1 MDPTV
6 KELAESTRKNS
17 DALNSLTKDFSGLIN
32 RLSKE
37 PAAGTPSP
45 AEVFGKGAPWARNG
59 ENSMGSRGFSFLK
72 MLGLISGTV
81 PKEQAKVEMDIAQ
94 RLHQVYVKEAGT
106 QGYEMKG
113 VGNRLLAPLGTD
125 LMHDPFVS
133 QAFRYEMKNLVAAGS
148 PASAWDP
155 QERSWIANKML
166 ATSSNP
172 VMQQKALSWLSETN
186 GGALVPPAEFGE
198 LIELLRNKEAL
209 VNAGAKTV
217 PLPPQGRIQYPRQ
230 TSASTA
236 YWIGEH
242 APIADST
249 PGTGTVTLSAKKL
262 AVRIIAPNELLR
274 FASPAAEALLR
285 DDMTKTL
292 ALTMDLAGLQGTGT
306 DAQPRGVI
314 NLQYINSITSSSPN
328 PNGDSLTGKDIYRFI
343 AAVEESNA
351 EFEAFIMRP
360 KTLYKYYQLRADAV
374 GTGDQQGLF
383 LFNAVREAGDG
394 VQAMLGG
401 KKVITSTQVSQTRS
415 KGSSTDL
422 SYIVGGMWSDL
433 LIGMFG
439 AIEFAAATQGDTAF
453 ANDQTWVRGIL
464 SCDIAARHDAAFVW
478 MDQISPQLN
487 P

>member
-6 KELAESTRKNS
+6 KELAETTKRNS
-17 DALNSLTKDFSGLIN
+17 ESLNSLTKDFGGLLQ

-45 AEVFGKGAPWARNG
+45 DQVFGKGVPWARTG
-59 ENSMGSRGFSFLK
+59 EDSMGSRGFSFSK
-72 MLGLISGTV
+72 MLGLITGAI

-94 RLHQVYVKEAGT
+94 RLNQTYVKDAGT
-106 QGYEMKG
+106 LGYQMIG
-113 VGNRLLAPLGTD
+113 VGNRLLAPLGTE

-133 QAFRYEMKNLVAAGS
+133 PSFRHEMKSLVAAGA
-148 PASAWDP
+148 PHSAWDP
-155 QERSWIANKML
+155 QERAWIARKML
-166 ATSSNP
+166 DTSTSP
-172 VMQQKALSWLSETN
+172 FMQQKALSWLTETS

-230 TSASTA
+230 TAASLA
-236 YWIGEH
+236 YWVGEN
-242 APIADST
+242 APISDST

-314 NLQYINSITSSSPN
+314 NLQHINSIASSDTH
-328 PNGDSLTGKDIYRFI
+328 PNGDSFTGKDIYRFI

-351 EFEAFIMRP
+351 EFESFIMRP
-360 KTLYKYYQLRADAV
+360 KSLYKYYQLRADAV

-383 LFNAVREAGDG
+383 LFNAIREAGDG

-401 KKVITSTQVSQTRS
+401 KKVITSTQVSQQRS
-415 KGSSTDL
+415 KGSASNLT
-422 SYIVGGMWSDL
+422 YIVGGMWSDL

-478 MDQISPQLN
+478 MDNLDPTIA
-487 P
+487 

>member
-1 MDPTV
+1 MEPTI
-6 KELAESTRKNS
+6 KEVAEMSKRTS
-17 DALNSLTKDFSGLIN
+17 AEVAALTKDFGGLLTQ
-32 RLSKE
+32 LSKT
-37 PAAGTPSP
+37 PAANQPNP
-45 AEVFGKGAPWARNG
+45 AEVFGKGMAPWARNG
-59 ENSMGSRGFSFLK
+59 EDPMSSRGFSFSK
-72 MLGLISGTV
+72 MIGLITGSI
-81 PKEQAKVEMDIAQ
+81 PKEQAKIEMDIAQ
-94 RLHQVYVKEAGT
+94 RLNQVYVKDAGSL
-106 QGYEMKG
+106 GYQMAG

-133 QAFRYEMKNLVAAGS
+133 DSFRYEMKSLIAAGA
-148 PASAWDP
+148 PRSAWDP
-155 QERSWIANKML
+155 NERNWIARKML
-166 ATSSNP
+166 NTAKSP
-172 VMQQKALSWLSETN
+172 EVYQKALSWLTETQ
-186 GGALVPPAEFGE
+186 GAALVPPAEFGE

-230 TSASTA
+230 TSASLA
-236 YWIGEH
+236 YWIGEN
-242 APIADST
+242 ANIPDST

-292 ALTMDLAGLQGTGT
+292 ALKLDLAGLEGTGT

-314 NLQYINSITSSSPN
+314 NLQYINQISSSQQG
-328 PNGDSLTGKDIYRFI
+328 PNGDYITGKDIYRFI

-383 LFNAVREAGDG
+383 LFNAIREAGDG

-401 KKVITSTQVSQTRS
+401 KKVVTSTQVSQSRT
-415 KGSSTDL
+415 KGSATNL
-422 SYIVGGMWSDL
+422 TYIVGGMWSDM

-464 SCDIAARHDAAFVW
+464 SADIAARHDAAFVW
-478 MDQISPQLN
+478 MDNLDTTI
-487 P
+487 